1 MARVLHVT
9 TVEFTATRLL
19 LPQLQDLQERGFDVH
34 LACRPDATTFAPEL
48 APFSPTPV
56 HFSRSGS
63 ALAMAKGTLDLLRL
77 IRTLRPDVVHLHSPA
92 TALPARVGLAVR
104 RYGTR
109 IVYTVHGF
117 AQSWDAMS
125 RKDRVLDVA
134 EKTLS
139 RVSDCLLFQSRED
152 LEAAQ
157 RRKYHG
163 HLRFLGNGVD
173 EEWFT
178 GPGVASRLPHAP
190 LRLVYV
196 GRLVR
201 EKGVLELLEAVA
213 RVPQVELTIIG
224 DALASDRDAVTVEAR
239 ELAARSPGRVHF
251 VGMLARQDV
260 RAVLRRHDCFVL
272 PSWREGVPRSMIEAM
287 ASGLP
292 IIGTDIRGSRELVRT
307 GHEGWIV
314 APRST
319 EALVGAL
326 QSAAALDP
334 NALRQLG
341 QAAYARASQENRETI
356 VFDRL
361 VAAYEELGVT
371 V

>member
-19 LPQLQDLQERGFDVH
+19 LPQLRDLQERGFDVH
-34 LACRPDATTFAPEL
+34 LACRPDAATFAPEL
-48 APFSPTPV
+48 EPFSPTAV

-63 ALAMAKGTLDLLRL
+63 ATAMAKGTLDLLRI

-117 AQSWDAMS
+117 AQSWGDMS
-125 RKDRVLDVA
+125 RKDRVLDLA

-157 RRKYHG
+157 RRNYHG
-163 HLRFLGNGVD
+163 NLRFLGNGVD

-178 GPGVASRLPHAP
+178 GPEVASRLPHAP

-213 RVPQVELTIIG
+213 RVPDLELTIIG
-224 DALASDRDAVTVEAR
+224 DALASDRDAVTAEAR
-239 ELAARSPGRVHF
+239 DLAARSPGRVHF

-292 IIGTDIRGSRELVRT
+292 VIGTDIRGSRELVRT
-307 GHEGWIV
+307 GQEGWIV

-319 EALVGAL
+319 DALVGAL
-326 QSAAALDP
+326 QSAAALDAT
-334 NALRQLG
+334 ALRQLG
-341 QAAYARASQENRETI
+341 HAAYARASQDNRESI

-361 VAAYEELGVT
+361 VAAYEELGVS